1 MMTTTIT
8 LKDMILFLIL
18 RKISKIR
25 VILDALTKCI

>member
-1 MMTTTIT
+1 MMITIIT

-25 VILDALTKCI
+25 VILNALIKCV